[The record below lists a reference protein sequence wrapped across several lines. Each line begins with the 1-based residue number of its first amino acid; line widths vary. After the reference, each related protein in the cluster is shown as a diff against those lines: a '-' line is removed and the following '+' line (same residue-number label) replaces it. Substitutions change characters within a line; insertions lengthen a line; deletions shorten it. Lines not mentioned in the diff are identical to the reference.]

1 MQLGAV
7 DYLVFPFDE
16 QEILESIHRTI
27 ISLNQVS
34 SLKTKTKDRVSANND
49 MVYSMV
55 DYIHSHF
62 SEQIT
67 LDDLANYMH
76 LNKHYVSTLFK
87 KETGMTYN
95 QYLASYRVE
104 QAKLLLRQTDDLLED
119 ISHQVSYVDPAYF
132 SRTFKK
138 NTDMT
143 PIIYRKTFKG
153 NLSPI

>member
-1 MQLGAV
+1 MQLGTV

-34 SLKTKTKDRVSANND
+34 LLKTKTKDRVSANND

-95 QYLASYRVE
+95 QYLTSYRVE
-104 QAKLLLRQTDDLLED
+104 QAKLLLRQTDDLLEY
-119 ISHQVSYVDPAYF
+119 ISHQVGYVDPAYF

-138 NTDMT
+138 
-143 PIIYRKTFKG
+143 ILI
-153 NLSPI
+153 